1 MLNKELIILIGIA
14 FLIAVPV
21 AWYVLSRWL
30 ENFAY
35 KTSLNGWIFAFA
47 GLFVLLLS
55 VAAVSLQSWRAA
67 TMNPAKTLKSE

>member
-14 FLIAVPV
+14 FLIAIPV

-35 KTSLNGWIFAFA
+35 KTSLNVWIFTIA

-55 VAAVSLQSWRAA
+55 VVAVSWQCWRAA
-67 TMNPAKTLKSE
+67 TMNPVKTLNN